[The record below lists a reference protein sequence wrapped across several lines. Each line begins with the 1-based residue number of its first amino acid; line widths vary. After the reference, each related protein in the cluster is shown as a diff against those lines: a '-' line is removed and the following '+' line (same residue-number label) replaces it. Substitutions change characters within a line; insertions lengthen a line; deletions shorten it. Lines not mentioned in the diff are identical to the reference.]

1 MSPLFLKHVKAV
13 GAVGAALALFAGPL
27 AYAAQDPFLEHN
39 TQRSFRPYAPFSPA
53 CSVTV
58 QHGNIFAA
66 AYSKIKSNSSSC
78 RQIRVTV
85 TALKDGQLVSSDT
98 GVINNPVTGRWY
110 QATVNFSNIVGSRFQ
125 VADPNL
131 GIRVFPFRG
140 I

>member
-1 MSPLFLKHVKAV
+1 MSRPFLKHVKAV

-39 TQRSFRPYAPFSPA
+39 TQRSFRPYAPFSLA

-58 QHGNIFAA
+58 QHGNFFAA

-78 RQIRVTV
+78 RHIRVIV
-85 TALKDGQLVSSDT
+85 TALKDGELVSDDT
-98 GVINNPVTGRWY
+98 RFINRPVVGRWY
-110 QATVNFSNIVGSRFQ
+110 QATVPFSNIVGSTFQ
-125 VADPNL
+125 TSHPEF
-131 GIRVFPFRG
+131 GFRTFPFRG